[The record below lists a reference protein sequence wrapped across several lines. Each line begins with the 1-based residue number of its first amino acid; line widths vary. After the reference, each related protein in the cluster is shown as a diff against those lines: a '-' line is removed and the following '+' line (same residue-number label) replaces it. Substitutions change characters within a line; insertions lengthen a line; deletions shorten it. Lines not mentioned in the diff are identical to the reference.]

1 MEHISSIRRKL
12 SLTVAAILLILTLP
26 APLSACQKKY
36 TPIPSSGEE
45 LRTVMTIGGF
55 EVPYEQYRYFF
66 LGYKSELEKNNSE
79 ITPALESRLK
89 KTVME
94 TLRGVYATLSLC
106 AEYGINIKDS
116 DISEAVD
123 EYINNTLEE
132 YGEREKYTAA
142 LKEQNLNDS
151 TFRFF
156 TAVDICESNLFEK
169 LTQELDVIPSD
180 RDSVISYLESDA
192 VVRIAHVFIQN
203 DPQDN
208 IEENRTLANE
218 VSQKALAGVDFE
230 LLIKDYSEDFNLPP
244 DGLYINHL
252 DMPAEYENAA
262 FNLSLN
268 ESSAALE
275 TDSGFYVLKRLPK
288 DAEYIENN
296 YQTLKSGYLES
307 TFYTLI
313 EEKRA
318 NITLTTT
325 EFYKTLD
332 INTIK

>member
-1 MEHISSIRRKL
+1 MGDKW
-12 SLTVAAILLILTLP
+12 LTNKQALAIL
-26 APLSACQKKY
+26 
-36 TPIPSSGEE
+36 
-45 LRTVMTIGGF
+45 GG
-55 EVPYEQYRYFF
+55 
-66 LGYKSELEKNNSE
+66 
-79 ITPALESRLK
+79 
-89 KTVME
+89 
-94 TLRGVYATLSLC
+94 
-106 AEYGINIKDS
+106 
-116 DISEAVD
+116 
-123 EYINNTLEE
+123 
-132 YGEREKYTAA
+132 
-142 LKEQNLNDS
+142 
-151 TFRFF
+151 
-156 TAVDICESNLFEK
+156 
-169 LTQELDVIPSD
+169 
-180 RDSVISYLESDA
+180 
-192 VVRIAHVFIQN
+192 
-203 DPQDN
+203 
-208 IEENRTLANE
+208 
-218 VSQKALAGVDFE
+218 
-230 LLIKDYSEDFNLPP
+230 SEDFNLPP